1 MGHFSMVSYFKGFS
15 APKGQKTDT
24 IKKRPILAFNL
35 FWSSCGP
42 NFGKAWKATSQKNLV
57 ARNSKFQRWIWTFL
71 YGGCGPWD
79 ARRQVVIHNDQLIR
93 CSQIQTIP
101 YHLYSASFPVVPS
114 GTRCSSD
121 DAALGWRS
129 VWPHEGH
136 FRSSCLGWTIDCI
149 QTRNS
154 EHLLRQD
161 IDFLEYF
168 AGAANTTRF
177 MRCAELRS
185 AKFDL
190 LYFEPKKQGKWKGS
204 RFTRKTES
212 NFMDLL
218 TPSGFLFLAF

>member
-1 MGHFSMVSYFKGFS
+1 MILIVLQFLLRYQVLMAVLVMLHWVE
-15 APKGQKTDT
+15 GQFDLAKDT
-24 IKKRPILAFNL
+24 SIRVVWVNHRLYSI
-35 FWSSCGP
+35 
-42 NFGKAWKATSQKNLV
+42 
-57 ARNSKFQRWIWTFL
+57 SKF
-71 YGGCGPWD
+71 
-79 ARRQVVIHNDQLIR
+79 
-93 CSQIQTIP
+93 
-101 YHLYSASFPVVPS
+101 
-114 GTRCSSD
+114 
-121 DAALGWRS
+121 
-129 VWPHEGH
+129 
-136 FRSSCLGWTIDCI
+136 
-149 QTRNS
+149 
-154 EHLLRQD
+154 EHHWWQD

>member
-79 ARRQVVIHNDQLIR
+79 ARRHLVMYPHQSNAFRFMTPDSLYDPY
-93 CSQIQTIP
+93 CPSIP
-101 YHLYSASFPVVPS
+101 PALS
-114 GTRCSSD
+114 GADGSSG

-129 VWPHEGH
+129 IWPRQGH
-136 FRSSCLGWTIDCI
+136 FHPSCLGEPQIILNQQIWASLVAGYWLSGI
-149 QTRNS
+149 
-154 EHLLRQD
+154 LRGGCKYNKIHEMCRAPIGQ
-161 IDFLEYF
+161 IWLVIFWAQE
-168 AGAANTTRF
+168 ARQ
-177 MRCAELRS
+177 MERI
-185 AKFDL
+185 
-190 LYFEPKKQGKWKGS
+190 
-204 RFTRKTES
+204 
-212 NFMDLL
+212 
-218 TPSGFLFLAF
+218 